1 MPPDVPPYSQHR
13 LSLALASRR
22 LRSRIQHWTA
32 LTIDH
37 HLALDTLVMRRS
49 PKSNT
54 AKRHALNVGGSSL
67 VSTLAIRSSH
77 ATSSASSRDPAVRR
91 GSV

>member
-1 MPPDVPPYSQHR
+1 MSVLAAGAAEAVVPCPDVPPYSQHR

-22 LRSRIQHWTA
+22 LRSWIQHWIV

-49 PKSNT
+49 GVRFPK
-54 AKRHALNVGGSSL
+54 AAPGSYS
-67 VSTLAIRSSH
+67 
-77 ATSSASSRDPAVRR
+77 
-91 GSV
+91 

>member
-1 MPPDVPPYSQHR
+1 MSVLAPGAAEAVVPCPDVPPYSQHR

-49 PKSNT
+49 LVASR
-54 AKRHALNVGGSSL
+54 RHG
-67 VSTLAIRSSH
+67 IER
-77 ATSSASSRDPAVRR
+77 
-91 GSV
+91 

>member
-37 HLALDTLVMRRS
+37 HLALDTLAMRRS
-49 PKSNT
+49 EVRFPK
-54 AKRHALNVGGSSL
+54 AALFRPSQGMYPQSGQ
-67 VSTLAIRSSH
+67 
-77 ATSSASSRDPAVRR
+77 
-91 GSV
+91 

>member
-1 MPPDVPPYSQHR
+1 MSVLAAGAAEAVVPCPDVPPYSQHR

-22 LRSRIQHWTA
+22 LRSRFQHWTA

-49 PKSNT
+49 TVSDDRRLRTKMSNIASADRCT
-54 AKRHALNVGGSSL
+54 DMDCPG
-67 VSTLAIRSSH
+67 RS
-77 ATSSASSRDPAVRR
+77 
-91 GSV
+91 